1 MEKRTENQAKEI
13 KLITVSYTGEYEIL
27 TVVPKLGAQ
36 KVYDPND
43 YPELEPIMDEFGSM
57 VDSIWVGTTTTDG
70 VKVQVDYMGY
80 WVAERIEN
88 ASGDDEVMDYIP
100 DLVSQYFQVL
110 HQVQGEIEI
119 QPFVDRINK
128 AIKDMGQ
135 EEYSHY
141 ENFDDYKGDSI
152 QARVGYQVIKMLEN
166 KN

>member
-13 KLITVSYTGEYEIL
+13 KLITASYTGEYEIL
-27 TVVPKLGAQ
+27 TIVPKLGAQ

-57 VDSIWVGTTTTDG
+57 VDSIWVGTTTIDD
-70 VKVQVDYMGY
+70 VRVQVDYMGY

-110 HQVQGEIEI
+110 HQVQGEIDI
-119 QPFVDRINK
+119 QPYMDRIKK

-135 EEYSHY
+135 EEYQHY
-141 ENFDDYKGDSI
+141 SKFYQYRMDVT
-152 QARVGYQVIKMLEN
+152 QAKVGYQVIKMLEN

>member
-1 MEKRTENQAKEI
+1 MEKRTENPADEI
-13 KLITVSYTGEYEIL
+13 KLIIASYTGEYEIL
-27 TVVPKLGAQ
+27 TIVPKLGAQ

-43 YPELEPIMDEFGSM
+43 YPELEPIMREFGSL

-70 VKVQVDYMGY
+70 VRVQVDYMGY

-110 HQVQGEIEI
+110 HQVQGEIDT

-135 EEYSHY
+135 EGYSHY
-141 ENFDDYKGDSI
+141 ENFDDYKRDSI

>member
-1 MEKRTENQAKEI
+1 MEKRTENPADEI
-13 KLITVSYTGEYEIL
+13 KLIIASYTGEYEIL

-43 YPELEPIMDEFGSM
+43 YPELEPIMREFGSI
-57 VDSIWVGTTTTDG
+57 VDSIWVGTTTIDD

-110 HQVQGEIEI
+110 HQVQGEIDT

-135 EEYSHY
+135 EGYSHY
-141 ENFDDYKGDSI
+141 ENFDDYKRDSI

>member
-1 MEKRTENQAKEI
+1 MEKRTENPADEI
-13 KLITVSYTGEYEIL
+13 KLIIASYTGEYEIL

-43 YPELEPIMDEFGSM
+43 YPELEPIMREFGSI
-57 VDSIWVGTTTTDG
+57 VDSIWVGTTTIDD

-88 ASGDDEVMDYIP
+88 VSGDDEVMDYIP

-110 HQVQGEIEI
+110 HQVQGEIDT

-141 ENFDDYKGDSI
+141 ENFDDYKRDSI

>member
-1 MEKRTENQAKEI
+1 MEKRTENPADEI
-13 KLITVSYTGEYEIL
+13 KLIIASYTGEYEIL
-27 TVVPKLGAQ
+27 TIVPKLGAQ

-43 YPELEPIMDEFGSM
+43 YPELEPIMREFGSL
-57 VDSIWVGTTTTDG
+57 VDSIWVGTTTIDD
-70 VKVQVDYMGY
+70 VRVQVDYMGY
-80 WVAERIEN
+80 WVAEKIVN

-110 HQVQGEIEI
+110 HQVQGEIDI
-119 QPFVDRINK
+119 QPYLDRIKK

-141 ENFDDYKGDSI
+141 ENFDDYKRDSI

>member
-1 MEKRTENQAKEI
+1 MEKRTENPADEI
-13 KLITVSYTGEYEIL
+13 KLIIASYTGEYEIL

-57 VDSIWVGTTTTDG
+57 VDSIWVGTTTTDD

-80 WVAERIEN
+80 WVAEKIVN

-110 HQVQGEIEI
+110 HQVSSEIEI
-119 QPFVDRINK
+119 HPYLDRIKK

-141 ENFDDYKGDSI
+141 ENFDDYKRDSI

>member
-13 KLITVSYTGEYEIL
+13 KLITASYTGEYEIL
-27 TVVPKLGAQ
+27 TIVPKLGAQ

-57 VDSIWVGTTTTDG
+57 VDSIWVGTTTIDD
-70 VKVQVDYMGY
+70 VRVQVDYMGY

-110 HQVQGEIEI
+110 HQVQGEIDT

-141 ENFDDYKGDSI
+141 ENFDDYKRDSI

>member
-13 KLITVSYTGEYEIL
+13 KLITASYTGEYEIL

-57 VDSIWVGTTTTDG
+57 VDSIWVGTTTTDD

-88 ASGDDEVMDYIP
+88 ASGDDEVMGYIP

-110 HQVQGEIEI
+110 TRYPPRLRYIPTWIGLRRLS
-119 QPFVDRINK
+119 RIWARK
-128 AIKDMGQ
+128 STAIMRTLTITRGIPSRPGSD
-135 EEYSHY
+135 
-141 ENFDDYKGDSI
+141 I
-152 QARVGYQVIKMLEN
+152 R
-166 KN
+166 

>member
-13 KLITVSYTGEYEIL
+13 KLITASYTGEYEIL

-36 KVYDPND
+36 RVYDPND
-43 YPELEPIMDEFGSM
+43 YPELEPIMNEFGSL
-57 VDSIWVGTTTTDG
+57 VDSIWVGTTTTDD

-110 HQVQGEIEI
+110 HQVSSDIEI
-119 QPFVDRINK
+119 QPFVATTFKLWKERI
-128 AIKDMGQ
+128 
-135 EEYSHY
+135 
-141 ENFDDYKGDSI
+141 
-152 QARVGYQVIKMLEN
+152 
-166 KN
+166 

>member
-1 MEKRTENQAKEI
+1 MEKRTENPADEI
-13 KLITVSYTGEYEIL
+13 KLIIASYTGEYEIL
-27 TVVPKLGAQ
+27 TIVPKLGAQ

-43 YPELEPIMDEFGSM
+43 YPELEPIMREFGSL
-57 VDSIWVGTTTTDG
+57 VDSIWVGTTTIDD
-70 VKVQVDYMGY
+70 VRVQVDYMGY

-88 ASGDDEVMDYIP
+88 VSGDDEVMDYIP

-110 HQVQGEIEI
+110 HQVQGEIDT

-141 ENFDDYKGDSI
+141 ENFDDYKRDSI

>member
-1 MEKRTENQAKEI
+1 MEKRTENPANEI
-13 KLITVSYTGEYEIL
+13 KLITASYTGEYEIL

-43 YPELEPIMDEFGSM
+43 YPELDPIMREFGSI
-57 VDSIWVGTTTTDG
+57 VDSIWVGTTTIND
-70 VKVQVDYMGY
+70 VRVQVDYMGY

-110 HQVQGEIEI
+110 HQVQGEIDI
-119 QPFVDRINK
+119 QPFVDMINK

-141 ENFDDYKGDSI
+141 ENFDDYKRDSI

>member
-1 MEKRTENQAKEI
+1 MEKRTENPADEI
-13 KLITVSYTGEYEIL
+13 KLIIASYTGEYEIL
-27 TVVPKLGAQ
+27 TIVPKLGAQ

-43 YPELEPIMDEFGSM
+43 YPELEPIMREFGSL
-57 VDSIWVGTTTTDG
+57 VDSIWVGTTTIDD
-70 VKVQVDYMGY
+70 VRVQVDYMGY

-110 HQVQGEIEI
+110 HQVQGEIDT

-141 ENFDDYKGDSI
+141 ENFDDYKRDSI

>member
-1 MEKRTENQAKEI
+1 MEKRTENPADEI
-13 KLITVSYTGEYEIL
+13 KLIIASYTGEYEIL
-27 TVVPKLGAQ
+27 TIVPKLGAQ

-43 YPELEPIMDEFGSM
+43 YPELEPIMREFGSL
-57 VDSIWVGTTTTDG
+57 VDSIWVGTTTIDD
-70 VKVQVDYMGY
+70 VRVQVDYMGY
-80 WVAERIEN
+80 WVAEKIVN

-110 HQVQGEIEI
+110 HQVQGEIDT

-135 EEYSHY
+135 EGYSHY

>member
-1 MEKRTENQAKEI
+1 MEKRTENPADEI
-13 KLITVSYTGEYEIL
+13 KLIIASYTGEYEIL

-43 YPELEPIMDEFGSM
+43 YPELEPIMREFGSI
-57 VDSIWVGTTTTDG
+57 VDSIWVGTTHIDD

-110 HQVQGEIEI
+110 HQVQGEIDT

-135 EEYSHY
+135 EGYSHY
-141 ENFDDYKGDSI
+141 ENFDDYKRDSI

>member
-1 MEKRTENQAKEI
+1 MEKRTENPADEI
-13 KLITVSYTGEYEIL
+13 KLIIASYTGEYEIL

-43 YPELEPIMDEFGSM
+43 YPELEPIMHEFGSL
-57 VDSIWVGTTTTDG
+57 VDSIWVGTTTIDD
-70 VKVQVDYMGY
+70 VRVQVDYMGY

-110 HQVQGEIEI
+110 HQVPGEIDI
-119 QPFVDRINK
+119 QPYLDRIKK

-141 ENFDDYKGDSI
+141 ENFDDYKRDSI

>member
-1 MEKRTENQAKEI
+1 MEKRTENQADEI
-13 KLITVSYTGEYEIL
+13 KLIIASYTGEYEIL

-43 YPELEPIMDEFGSM
+43 YPELEPIMREFGSL
-57 VDSIWVGTTTTDG
+57 VDSIWVGTTTIDD

-110 HQVQGEIEI
+110 HQVSSEIEI

-141 ENFDDYKGDSI
+141 ENFDDYKGIPSRPGSDI
-152 QARVGYQVIKMLEN
+152 R
-166 KN
+166 

>member
-1 MEKRTENQAKEI
+1 MEKRTENLADEI
-13 KLITVSYTGEYEIL
+13 KLITASYTGEYEIL

-43 YPELEPIMDEFGSM
+43 YPELEPIMDEFGSL
-57 VDSIWVGTTTTDG
+57 VDSIWVGTTTTDD

-80 WVAERIEN
+80 WVAEKIVN
-88 ASGDDEVMDYIP
+88 ASGDVEVMDYIP

-110 HQVQGEIEI
+110 HQVSSEIEI

-141 ENFDDYKGDSI
+141 ENFDGYKRDSI
-152 QARVGYQVIKMLEN
+152 QARVGYQVIKMLGN

>member
-1 MEKRTENQAKEI
+1 MEKRTENPADEI
-13 KLITVSYTGEYEIL
+13 KLIIASYTGEYEIL
-27 TVVPKLGAQ
+27 TIVPKLGAQ

-43 YPELEPIMDEFGSM
+43 YPELEPIMREFGSL
-57 VDSIWVGTTTTDG
+57 VDSIWVGTTTIDD
-70 VKVQVDYMGY
+70 VRVQVDYMGY

-88 ASGDDEVMDYIP
+88 ASGDDEVVDYIP

-110 HQVQGEIEI
+110 HQVQGEIDT

-141 ENFDDYKGDSI
+141 ENFDDYKRDSI

>member
-1 MEKRTENQAKEI
+1 MEKRTENPADEI
-13 KLITVSYTGEYEIL
+13 KLIVASYTGEYEVL
-27 TVVPKLGAQ
+27 TIVPKLGAQ

-43 YPELEPIMDEFGSM
+43 YPELEPIMCEFGSI
-57 VDSIWVGTTTTDG
+57 VDSIWVGTTTIDD

-80 WVAERIEN
+80 WVAEKIVN

-110 HQVQGEIEI
+110 HQVQGEIDI
-119 QPFVDRINK
+119 QPFVDRVNK
-128 AIKDMGQ
+128 AIKDMCQ
-135 EEYSHY
+135 EKYSHY
-141 ENFDDYKGDSI
+141 ENFDDYKRDSI

>member
-1 MEKRTENQAKEI
+1 MEKRTENPADEI
-13 KLITVSYTGEYEIL
+13 KLIIASYTGEYEIL
-27 TVVPKLGAQ
+27 TIVPKLGAQ

-43 YPELEPIMDEFGSM
+43 YPELEPIMREFGSL
-57 VDSIWVGTTTTDG
+57 VDSIWVGTTTIDD

-80 WVAERIEN
+80 WVAEKIVN

-110 HQVQGEIEI
+110 HQVQGEIDT

-141 ENFDDYKGDSI
+141 ENFDDYKRDSI

>member
-1 MEKRTENQAKEI
+1 MEKRTENPADEI
-13 KLITVSYTGEYEIL
+13 KLIIASYTGEYEIL
-27 TVVPKLGAQ
+27 TIVPKLGAQ

-43 YPELEPIMDEFGSM
+43 YPELKPIMCEFGSI
-57 VDSIWVGTTTTDG
+57 VDSIWVGTTTIDD
-70 VKVQVDYMGY
+70 VRVQVNYMGY

-110 HQVQGEIEI
+110 HQVSSEIDT
-119 QPFVDRINK
+119 QPFVDMINK

-141 ENFDDYKGDSI
+141 ENFDDYKRDSI

>member
-1 MEKRTENQAKEI
+1 MR
-13 KLITVSYTGEYEIL
+13 
-27 TVVPKLGAQ
+27 
-36 KVYDPND
+36 
-43 YPELEPIMDEFGSM
+43 EFGSL
-57 VDSIWVGTTTTDG
+57 VDSIWVGTTTIDD
-70 VKVQVDYMGY
+70 VRVQVDYMGY

-88 ASGDDEVMDYIP
+88 AHGDDEVMDYIP

-110 HQVQGEIEI
+110 HQVSSEIEI

-141 ENFDDYKGDSI
+141 ENFDDYKRDSI

>member
-1 MEKRTENQAKEI
+1 MEKRTENPADEI
-13 KLITVSYTGEYEIL
+13 KLIIASYTGEYEIL
-27 TVVPKLGAQ
+27 TIVPKLGAQ

-43 YPELEPIMDEFGSM
+43 YPELEPIMCEFGSI
-57 VDSIWVGTTTTDG
+57 VDSIWVGTTTIDDA
-70 VKVQVDYMGY
+70 KVQVDYMGY

-110 HQVQGEIEI
+110 HQVQGEIDT

-128 AIKDMGQ
+128 ALKDMGQ

-141 ENFDDYKGDSI
+141 ENFDDYKRDSI

>member
-1 MEKRTENQAKEI
+1 MEKRTENPADEI
-13 KLITVSYTGEYEIL
+13 KLIIASYTGEYEIL
-27 TVVPKLGAQ
+27 TIVPKLGAQ

-43 YPELEPIMDEFGSM
+43 YPELEPIMREFGSL
-57 VDSIWVGTTTTDG
+57 VDSIWVGTTTIDD
-70 VKVQVDYMGY
+70 VKVQVDYMGDR
-80 WVAERIEN
+80 VAEKIVN
-88 ASGDDEVMDYIP
+88 ASGDDEVMYYIP

-110 HQVQGEIEI
+110 HQVQGKIDT

-135 EEYSHY
+135 EGYSHY
-141 ENFDDYKGDSI
+141 ENFDDYKRDSI

>member
-13 KLITVSYTGEYEIL
+13 KLITASYTGEYEIL

-57 VDSIWVGTTTTDG
+57 VDSIWVGTTTTDD

-80 WVAERIEN
+80 WVAEKIVN

-110 HQVQGEIEI
+110 HQVSSEIEI

-135 EEYSHY
+135 EE
-141 ENFDDYKGDSI
+141 
-152 QARVGYQVIKMLEN
+152 
-166 KN
+166 

>member
-1 MEKRTENQAKEI
+1 MEKRTENPADEI
-13 KLITVSYTGEYEIL
+13 KLIIASYTGEYEIL

-43 YPELEPIMDEFGSM
+43 YPELEPIMREFGSI
-57 VDSIWVGTTTTDG
+57 VDSIWVVPTHIDDVT
-70 VKVQVDYMGY
+70 VQVDYMGY
-80 WVAERIEN
+80 WVAEKIVN

-110 HQVQGEIEI
+110 HQVSSEIDI

-141 ENFDDYKGDSI
+141 ENFDDYKRDSI
-152 QARVGYQVIKMLEN
+152 QARVGYRVIKMLEN

>member
-1 MEKRTENQAKEI
+1 MEKRTENPADEI
-13 KLITVSYTGEYEIL
+13 KLIIASYTGEYEIL

-43 YPELEPIMDEFGSM
+43 YPELEPIMCEFGSI
-57 VDSIWVGTTTTDG
+57 VDSIWVGTTTIDD

-110 HQVQGEIEI
+110 HQVQGEIDT

-141 ENFDDYKGDSI
+141 ENFDDYKRDSI